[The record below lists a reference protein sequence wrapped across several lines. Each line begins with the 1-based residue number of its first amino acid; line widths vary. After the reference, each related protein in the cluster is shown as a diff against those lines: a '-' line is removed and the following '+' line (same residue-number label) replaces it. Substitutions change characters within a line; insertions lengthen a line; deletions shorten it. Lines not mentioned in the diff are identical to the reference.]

1 MKPGRVS
8 ADGAGTL
15 PSEGEMETTIRD
27 ERLIDPAGLGNRE
40 RYQLVTSLVVPRPI
54 GWVSTRSRSGV
65 PNLAPFSYFNAVSAT
80 PMLLGVSIGHRR
92 TLPKDTLINIR
103 ETGVFCVN
111 VVTEAQLEQMNLSSG
126 EHPPEIDE
134 FAVAGLRMADAELV
148 DAPYVAD
155 CPAVFEC
162 TLSQEVELKGGNAS
176 LVIGEV
182 VRVRLDAALR
192 MEEGTLRVLPASL
205 RPVGRLGGDLYSTLG
220 ELINLS
226 RPPVGG

>member
-1 MKPGRVS
+1 M
-8 ADGAGTL
+8 
-15 PSEGEMETTIRD
+15 EGGPR
-27 ERLIDPAGLGNRE
+27 ERLIDPAEIGNRE
-40 RYQLVTSLVVPRPI
+40 RYQLMTSLIVPRPI
-54 GWVSTRSRSGV
+54 GWISTRSRAGV

-103 ETGVFCVN
+103 QTGSFCVN
-111 VVTEAQLEQMNLSSG
+111 VVTEHQLEQMNLSSG

-134 FAVAGLRMADAELV
+134 FEVAGLQMAESSVV

-182 VRVRLDAALR
+182 VRLRLDPGLE
-192 MEEGTLRVLPASL
+192 MEDGSLRVLPASL
-205 RPVGRLGGDLYSTLG
+205 RPVGRLGVICTAPLAS
-220 ELINLS
+220 
-226 RPPVGG
+226 